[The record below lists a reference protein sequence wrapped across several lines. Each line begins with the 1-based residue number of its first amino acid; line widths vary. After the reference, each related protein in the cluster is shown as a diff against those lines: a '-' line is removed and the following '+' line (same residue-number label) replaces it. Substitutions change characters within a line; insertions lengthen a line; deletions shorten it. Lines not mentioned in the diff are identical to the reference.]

1 MLGVALKGLARRKVR
16 ASLTAISIV
25 LGVSMISG
33 TYILTD
39 TINAGFH
46 TIFTGSYQN
55 ADVVITGKAAFDS
68 ANGTSVEPP
77 TMPQSLLTEVQK
89 LPDVAL
95 AAGSVTTSSL
105 KLIGKD
111 GKVIS
116 TGGAPALGFS
126 VTPRG
131 QQFNPTKLTTGSW
144 PSGPGQIVIDK
155 ATASGKGF
163 HVGDRIGAQAF
174 GPAREFAITG
184 IAELPNVSVGGAT
197 FAIFDQPTAQ
207 QLFHKVG
214 ALDAIRV
221 QSKAGI
227 DTSALLSQIK
237 PLLSDTQVVRSGT
250 EQAKKDEQQA
260 GGFIQII
267 RYALLAFAGIALFVG
282 AFVIANTLSIT
293 IAQRMREFATLRTLG
308 ASRRQVMW
316 SVVIEAFVIGV
327 LGSLVGLFLGLVLAK
342 VLNALFVA
350 FGIDLPHGSTVFA
363 TRTIVVSLLVGT
375 VVTVLASVRP
385 ARRAT
390 RVRRLGAPAFPLR

>member
-131 QQFNPTKLTTGSW
+131 PQF
-144 PSGPGQIVIDK
+144 
-155 ATASGKGF
+155 
-163 HVGDRIGAQAF
+163 
-174 GPAREFAITG
+174 
-184 IAELPNVSVGGAT
+184 
-197 FAIFDQPTAQ
+197 
-207 QLFHKVG
+207 
-214 ALDAIRV
+214 
-221 QSKAGI
+221 
-227 DTSALLSQIK
+227 K

-327 LGSLVGLFLGLVLAK
+327 LGSVAGLFLGLGIAK
-342 VLNALFVA
+342 LLNALFVA
-350 FGIDLPHGSTVFA
+350 IGIDLPHGSTVFS
-363 TRTIVVSLLVGT
+363 TRTVVVSLLVGT
-375 VVTVLASVRP
+375 IVP
-385 ARRAT
+385 
-390 RVRRLGAPAFPLR
+390 

>member
-126 VTPRG
+126 VTPARSSSTRRRRAARG
-131 QQFNPTKLTTGSW
+131 STSATGS
-144 PSGPGQIVIDK
+144 
-155 ATASGKGF
+155 
-163 HVGDRIGAQAF
+163 
-174 GPAREFAITG
+174 
-184 IAELPNVSVGGAT
+184 
-197 FAIFDQPTAQ
+197 
-207 QLFHKVG
+207 
-214 ALDAIRV
+214 
-221 QSKAGI
+221 
-227 DTSALLSQIK
+227 
-237 PLLSDTQVVRSGT
+237 
-250 EQAKKDEQQA
+250 
-260 GGFIQII
+260 
-267 RYALLAFAGIALFVG
+267 
-282 AFVIANTLSIT
+282 
-293 IAQRMREFATLRTLG
+293 
-308 ASRRQVMW
+308 
-316 SVVIEAFVIGV
+316 
-327 LGSLVGLFLGLVLAK
+327 
-342 VLNALFVA
+342 
-350 FGIDLPHGSTVFA
+350 
-363 TRTIVVSLLVGT
+363 
-375 VVTVLASVRP
+375 
-385 ARRAT
+385 ARRRSA
-390 RVRRLGAPAFPLR
+390 RRGSSRSPASPSSQT